1 MISKIILSL
10 FSVILLLQVSQAYGD
25 EELLPIITLNYTSG
39 NVIDLDES
47 PQMIRAE
54 IQIQNYSPADGY
66 HYMEITRMSN
76 EEIVKNTEIFP
87 KPIAGAED
95 NLWAVQILHYIE
107 PDVDEETLLGEYILR
122 VYSEYG
128 SAENASTFSIIKSS
142 MPVTVTQ
149 NEVDELIIS
158 DEYYDDLEDQLE
170 TFCDMTDEER
180 LDFFDEN
187 PDVDEFNEE
196 IVSICEME
204 DESNREDALDDSIDT
219 IISELRDN
227 SEDLVEDNIED
238 LVEDNVEDTV
248 ESEKIPS
255 WVHDI
260 FVWYADET
268 ISEDELL
275 DAIEYLISEGTITL
289 NSN

>member
-10 FSVILLLQVSQAYGD
+10 FSVILLLQASQAYGD
-25 EELLPIITLNYTSG
+25 EELLPIITMNYTSG

-54 IQIQNYSPADGY
+54 IQIQNYNPQHGY
-66 HYMEITRMSN
+66 HYMEITGVSD

-87 KPIAGAED
+87 KAIAGAAVD
-95 NLWAVQILHYIE
+95 DLFGVQILHYIE

-122 VYSEYG
+122 IYSEYG

-142 MPVTVTQ
+142 IPVTVTP
-149 NEVDELIIS
+149 NEVDESITS

-196 IVSICEME
+196 IISICEME
-204 DESNREDALDDSIDT
+204 DESDREDARDDSIDT

-227 SEDLVEDNIED
+227 SEDLVEDSIED
-238 LVEDNVEDTV
+238 TIEDTI

-275 DAIEYLISEGTITL
+275 DTIEYLISEGTITL

>member
-1 MISKIILSL
+1 
-10 FSVILLLQVSQAYGD
+10 
-25 EELLPIITLNYTSG
+25 
-39 NVIDLDES
+39 
-47 PQMIRAE
+47 
-54 IQIQNYSPADGY
+54 
-66 HYMEITRMSN
+66 
-76 EEIVKNTEIFP
+76 
-87 KPIAGAED
+87 
-95 NLWAVQILHYIE
+95 
-107 PDVDEETLLGEYILR
+107 
-122 VYSEYG
+122 
-128 SAENASTFSIIKSS
+128 

-149 NEVDELIIS
+149 NEVDELITS

-170 TFCDMTDEER
+170 TFCDMTDEEQ
-180 LDFFDEN
+180 LDFFSEN
-187 PDVDEFNEE
+187 PYVDEFNEE

-227 SEDLVEDNIED
+227 SEDLVEDNA
-238 LVEDNVEDTV
+238 EDTV
-248 ESEKIPS
+248 ESDKIPS

-275 DAIEYLISEGTITL
+275 GAIEYLISEGSITI

>member
-1 MISKIILSL
+1 M
-10 FSVILLLQVSQAYGD
+10 
-25 EELLPIITLNYTSG
+25 NYTSG

-54 IQIQNYSPADGY
+54 IQIQNYNPQDGY
-66 HYMEITRMSN
+66 HYMEITRMSD

-87 KPIAGAED
+87 KVVAGAAVD
-95 NLWAVQILHYIE
+95 NLFGVQILHYIE

-122 VYSEYG
+122 IYSEYG

-149 NEVDELIIS
+149 NEVDELITS

-170 TFCDMTDEER
+170 TFCDMTDEEQ
-180 LDFFDEN
+180 LDFFSEN
-187 PDVDEFNEE
+187 PYVDEFNEE

-227 SEDLVEDNIED
+227 SEDLVEDNA
-238 LVEDNVEDTV
+238 EDTV
-248 ESEKIPS
+248 ESDKIPS

-275 DAIEYLISEGTITL
+275 GAIEYLISEGSITI